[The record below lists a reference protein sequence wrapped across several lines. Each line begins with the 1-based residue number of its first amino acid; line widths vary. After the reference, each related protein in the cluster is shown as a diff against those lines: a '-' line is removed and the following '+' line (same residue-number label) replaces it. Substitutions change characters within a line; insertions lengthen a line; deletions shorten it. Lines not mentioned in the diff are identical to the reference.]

1 MLVMT
6 LTTRTTTIRR
16 KVMTR
21 TNMMMKKREK
31 MRSTTRIEAT
41 MRKTKTTKMTKT
53 RLMTMIGPVM
63 MTNKKGQKNYYSAD
77 NKNSDRKDEGMDDN
91 ANHKID
97 NDDKEHE
104 EDKND

>member
-1 MLVMT
+1 
-6 LTTRTTTIRR
+6 
-16 KVMTR
+16 
-21 TNMMMKKREK
+21 
-31 MRSTTRIEAT
+31 
-41 MRKTKTTKMTKT
+41 MTKT
-53 RLMTMIGPVM
+53 RLMTMIGTVM
-63 MTNKKGQKNYYSAD
+63 MTNKKGQKNYYNAD